1 MVNVIDWMCGL
12 FSIDMG
18 IDLGTANTL
27 VYVRGEGIILS
38 EPSVVAVQEGTNKV
52 LLDGSAVGYEAKKMI
67 GKCHS
72 KVQTIRPL
80 RDGVIA
86 DYEVTEA
93 MLTYFIRKVHNRN
106 WGVKPRVVI
115 AIPSGITG
123 VEKKAVISTAERAG
137 AREVYLIQEPMAAG
151 IGVGLPITDAAGS
164 MIVDIGG
171 GTTEVAVMSLGGIV
185 TSASVKI
192 AGDEMDEAIVQH
204 MRKNYNLMIGEN
216 TAERIKFELGSAWP
230 LQEERTM
237 EVKGRDLLAGLPRR
251 TVISSEEIREAL
263 IGPVEEI
270 VEAIKATLE
279 KAPPEIAADL
289 VDQGIVMAGGG
300 SLLRGLV
307 EVVAKEVDLP
317 VRIADD
323 ALTAVARGTGE
334 VLEEL
339 DFLKTVL
346 ETSDD

>member
-1 MVNVIDWMCGL
+1 MCGI
-12 FSIDMG
+12 FSVDMG

-27 VYVRGEGIILS
+27 VYVRGDGIVLN

-52 LLDGSAVGYEAKKMI
+52 LLDGNAVGLEAKRMI

-72 KVQTIRPL
+72 KVQTIRPMK
-80 RDGVIA
+80 DGVIA
-86 DYEVTEA
+86 DYEITEA
-93 MLTYFIRKVHNRN
+93 MLSYFIRKVHNRR

-151 IGVGLPITDAAGS
+151 IGVGLPVTSPTGC

-171 GTTEVAVMSLGGIV
+171 GTTEVAVISLGGIV
-185 TSASVKI
+185 TANSVKI
-192 AGDEMDEAIVQH
+192 AGDEMDDAIIQH

-216 TAERIKFELGSAWP
+216 TAERIKLELGSVWP
-230 LQEERTM
+230 LAEEKTM
-237 EVKGRDLLAGLPRR
+237 EVKGRDLLCGLPRR
-251 TVISSEEIREAL
+251 AIISSEEIREAL
-263 IGPVEEI
+263 DPPVEQS
-270 VEAIKATLE
+270 VEAIRETLE

-289 VDQGIVMAGGG
+289 VDQGIVMAGG
-300 SLLRGLV
+300 SSQLRGLV
-307 EVVAKEVDLP
+307 EMVAKEVDLP
-317 VRIADD
+317 VRLADD
-323 ALTAVARGTGE
+323 PMTAVARGTGE

-339 DFLKTVL
+339 DFLKSVL